1 MTELERRK
9 NDGSQMTK
17 ASTDVAL
24 WPLYHSS
31 FVRHSSFQPS
41 FIKFDQIEISP
52 DIFAAFAAGLF
63 EKM

>member
-1 MTELERRK
+1 
-9 NDGSQMTK
+9 MTK
-17 ASTDVAL
+17 LEGRKCGARATVTLSLGLPSAFDIC
-24 WPLYHSS
+24 
-31 FVRHSSFQPS
+31 HSSFQPS

>member
-1 MTELERRK
+1 
-9 NDGSQMTK
+9 MTK
-17 ASTDVAL
+17 LEGRKCGARATVTLSFGL
-24 WPLYHSS
+24 PLA
-31 FVRHSSFQPS
+31 FDICHSSFQPS